1 VTESPRSAE
10 DLDEQELESYLDLG
24 GLLIHP
30 AEGVELQV
38 QADEATGTITQVTCV
53 AGDGGM
59 QLHAYAAPRSGG
71 MWEEVRPQIRASI
84 TGSGGLVEDATGP
97 FGPELKASVPGESG
111 LAPARFVGI
120 DGPRWFLRAVFIGS
134 AARPGPSSETLEGVL
149 RGTVVRRGD
158 HAMPLGTALSLR
170 LPGMTSPTEAVGRP
184 VITLPKRGP
193 EITEIR

>member
-1 VTESPRSAE
+1 MTESPRSAE
-10 DLDEQELESYLDLG
+10 DLKPEELESYLDLG

-30 AEGVELQV
+30 VEGVELQV

-71 MWEEVRPQIRASI
+71 MWADVLPQIRDSI
-84 TGSGGLVEDATGP
+84 TASGGLVEDAAGP
-97 FGPELKASVPGESG
+97 FGPELRASVPGESG
-111 LAPARFVGI
+111 LAPARFVGV

-134 AARPGPSSETLEGVL
+134 AARPGPTSETLEKVL
-149 RGTVVRRGD
+149 RGAVVRRGE

-170 LPGMTSPTEAVGRP
+170 LPGMTTPDEAVARP
-184 VITLPKRGP
+184 VITLPQRGP